1 MAIDL
6 GATTV
11 LKNYC
16 GGRWIE
22 ASSGDCVDVWD
33 PATGDVIARTP
44 LSNQS
49 DLDRAVD
56 AAAQAF
62 ELWSEEPPP
71 RRAKIMFALQRLL
84 QDNLEEL
91 AELIVLENG
100 KGIDEARGDVQR
112 GLEVVEFAAG
122 APTLLMGGGLEQVS
136 RGIDTDMYR
145 YPLGVVAGVTPF
157 NFPAMIPL
165 WMMPVAI
172 VCGNTFILKPSQRT
186 PLTAARLV
194 ELFEDAG
201 LPAGVLN
208 LVHGAGDTV
217 DLVLDHPGIRAV
229 SFVGSAAVA
238 RHIYARAAANGKRV
252 QALAGAKNHMVLMPD
267 ADLDFAA
274 EAMFSSAFSNG
285 GQRCLAGSVG
295 VAVGGAGDKLIERLA
310 AIAGAAKIGSGIE
323 PDSVITPVT
332 TEEHRQRVSG
342 WIDAGAKEGARV
354 VVDGRVQGSDG
365 GFWLGPTVLDGVRP
379 EMSVA
384 QEEIFGPVLVVQRSD
399 GLDEAIETINRS
411 HYGNAAV
418 LFTRDGGA
426 ARRFRRRVHAGMIGI
441 NIPVP
446 APMAFFP
453 FSGWKGSFYG
463 DLHATGRDGI
473 DFYTERKVITTRWP
487 EPPS

>member
-1 MAIDL
+1 MASDL
-6 GATTV
+6 GTTTV
-11 LKNYC
+11 LKNYS
-16 GGRWIE
+16 GGRWVE
-22 ASSGDCVDVWD
+22 ASSQELVDVWD

-44 LSNQS
+44 LSNRS

-56 AAAQAF
+56 DATQAF

-71 RRAKIMFALQRLL
+71 RRARIMFALQRLL

-122 APTLLMGGGLEQVS
+122 APTLLMGSGLEQVS

-145 YPLGVVAGVTPF
+145 YPLGVVAGITPF

-165 WMMPVAI
+165 WMMPLAI

-194 ELFEDAG
+194 ELFEEAG

-217 DLVLDHPGIRAV
+217 DHVLDHPGIRAV
-229 SFVGSAAVA
+229 SFVGSATVA
-238 RHIYARAAANGKRV
+238 RHIYARAAASGKRV

-274 EAMFSSAFSNG
+274 EAIFSSAFSNG

-295 VAVGGAGDKLIERLA
+295 VAVGGAGDELIERLA
-310 AIAGAAKIGSGIE
+310 AIAESAKVGSGLDA
-323 PDSVITPVT
+323 DSVITPVT
-332 TEEHRQRVSG
+332 TEEHRQRVKG
-342 WIDAGAKEGARV
+342 WIDTGAEEGARI
-354 VVDGRVQGSDG
+354 VVDGRNQGSDG

-379 EMSVA
+379 EMAVA
-384 QEEIFGPVLVVQRSD
+384 QEEIFGPVLVVQRSA

-411 HYGNAAV
+411 NYGNAAV
-418 LFTRDGGA
+418 IFTRDGGS
-426 ARRFRRRVHAGMIGI
+426 ARRFRRRVHAGMIGV

-487 EPPS
+487 APPS

>member
-6 GATTV
+6 GDKTV

-16 GGRWIE
+16 GGRWVE
-22 ASSGDCVDVWD
+22 ASSQDRVDVWD

-44 LSNQS
+44 LSNAN

-56 AAAQAF
+56 AAEQAF
-62 ELWSEEPPP
+62 ELWSEESPP
-71 RRAKIMFALQRLL
+71 RRARIMFALQRLL

-122 APTLLMGGGLEQVS
+122 APTLLMGSGLEQVS

-145 YPLGVVAGVTPF
+145 YPLGVVAGITPF

-165 WMMPVAI
+165 WMMPLAI

-194 ELFEDAG
+194 ELFEEAG

-208 LVHGAGDTV
+208 LVHGAADTV
-217 DLVLDHPGIRAV
+217 DFVLDHPGIRAV

-238 RHIYARAAANGKRV
+238 RHIYARASANGKRV

-267 ADLDFAA
+267 ADLDGAA
-274 EAMFSSAFSNG
+274 EAIFSSAFSNG

-295 VAVGGAGDKLIERLA
+295 VAVGEAGDKLIDRLA
-310 AIAGAAKIGSGIE
+310 AIAESSKIGSGLE
-323 PDSVITPVT
+323 ADSVITPVT
-332 TEEHRQRVSG
+332 TEEHRQRVKS
-342 WIDAGAKEGARV
+342 WIDTGAEEGARV
-354 VVDGRVQGSDG
+354 VVDGRNRGSDG

-418 LFTRDGGA
+418 IFTRDGGA
-426 ARRFRRRVHAGMIGI
+426 ARRFRRRVHAGMIGV